1 MTDKISPQR
10 LRNSE
15 FLQFNNNVSEIVAAN
30 DPQALLVLN
39 LFNPFKASIASA
51 EVLFKK
57 DQASSLTEEL
67 ALLDEKRDSLLTGIS
82 NYIDAHTHHYDEAT
96 KKNALMLNVNLAS
109 YGTTTNIIKENYQSE
124 STVLKKLIA
133 DWTTKP
139 ELVAAATAI
148 NLTPWIGQLDAA
160 NTAFNSKF
168 LERNKQQ
175 GAAPTDNLKE
185 KRSEVMAAYDKL
197 TERINSYFDINEGA
211 DPFGKVTR
219 ELNMLI
225 EKYNKLIAGRG
236 KGGDTTPTP
245 TPPAK

>member
-1 MTDKISPQR
+1 MTEKISAQR

-15 FLQFNNNVSEIVAAN
+15 FLQFNNDVKEIVTAN
-30 DPQALLVLN
+30 YPQALLVPN
-39 LFNPFKASIASA
+39 QFNPYKASIASA

-67 ALLDEKRDSLLTGIS
+67 ALLDDKRDSLLMGMS
-82 NYIDAHTHHYDEAT
+82 NFIDAHTHHYDEAT
-96 KKNALMLNVNLAS
+96 KKNALVLQINLAS

-124 STVLKKLIA
+124 STLLKKLIS

-139 ELVAAATAI
+139 ELVAAAAAI
-148 NLTPWIGQLDAA
+148 NLTPWIGQLDAI

-175 GAAPTDNLKE
+175 GAAPTDKLKE

-197 TERINSYFDINEGA
+197 TDRINSYFDINEGA

-225 EKYNKLIAGRG
+225 EKYNKLLAGRG
-236 KGGDTTPTP
+236 KGGDTSPAPPTP
-245 TPPAK
+245 TK

>member
-1 MTDKISPQR
+1 MLGKISPQK

-39 LFNPFKASIASA
+39 LYNPFKASITSA
-51 EVLFKK
+51 EALFKK
-57 DQASSLTEEL
+57 ELASSLTEEL
-67 ALLDEKRDSLLTGIS
+67 AVLDDKRDDLLMGIS
-82 NYIDAHTHHYDEAT
+82 NYIDAHTHHYDEAI
-96 KKNALMLNVNLAS
+96 KKNALALQVNLAS
-109 YGTTTNIIKENYQSE
+109 YGTTTDIAKENYQSE
-124 STVLKKLIA
+124 STVLKKLIT

-139 ELVAAATAI
+139 ELVAAAAAI

-175 GAAPTDNLKE
+175 GAAPTDKLKE
-185 KRSEVMAAYDKL
+185 KRSEVMVAYDKL
-197 TERINSYFDINEGA
+197 TDRINSYFDINEGA

-236 KGGDTTPTP
+236 KGAGIPPTP
-245 TPPAK
+245 APPAK

>member
-15 FLQFNNNVSEIVAAN
+15 FLQFNTNVSEIVAAN

-39 LFNPFKASIASA
+39 LYNPFKASIASA
-51 EVLFKK
+51 EALFKK

-67 ALLDEKRDSLLTGIS
+67 AVLDDKRDSLLIGIS
-82 NYIDAHTHHYDEAT
+82 NYIDAHTHHYDET
-96 KKNALMLNVNLAS
+96 IKKNALVLQVNLAS

-124 STVLKKLIA
+124 STVLKKLIT

-139 ELVAAATAI
+139 ELVTAAAAI
-148 NLTPWIGQLDAA
+148 NLTPWISQLDAV
-160 NTAFNSKF
+160 NIAFNSKF

-175 GAAPTDNLKE
+175 GAAPTDKLKE
-185 KRSEVMAAYDKL
+185 KRGEVMAAYDKL
-197 TERINSYFDINEGA
+197 TERINSYFDINGGA

-219 ELNMLI
+219 ELNVLI
-225 EKYNKLIAGRG
+225 EKYNKLISGRG
-236 KGGDTTPTP
+236 KSD
-245 TPPAK
+245 TPPTTTVPPIK